1 MMKIEVSGIHVPI
14 QEEVDKHIRQKVEKL
29 TKYLDRIVSAKVILK
44 MQRETYITEINVLGS
59 RTSVY
64 GEGISEDLYVSIDK
78 AVDKVR
84 RQVRKVKEKLKSHK
98 HRARL
103 AQERMSSE
111 HESLPGARSEVIH
124 ITRQIAKPMN
134 MDEAAM
140 QLDLSQEKFLVF
152 LNAATEQVNVMYKM
166 TSGGYGLIEPQL

>member
-14 QEEVDKHIRQKVEKL
+14 QEEVDKHIRKKVEKL
-29 TKYLDRIVSAKVILK
+29 TKYL
-44 MQRETYITEINVLGS
+44 E
-59 RTSVY
+59 
-64 GEGISEDLYVSIDK
+64 
-78 AVDKVR
+78 
-84 RQVRKVKEKLKSHK
+84 SHK

-111 HESLPGARSEVIH
+111 HESLPEARSEVIH